1 VTVKGWE
8 VVFRGERLHADLL
21 AAALEA
27 RGIRVE
33 VFGDHAYSY
42 AINFTDA
49 RVLVPE
55 DQAKAA
61 LKLIQKAEARRTEP
75 PKPRAPR
82 KPRKPRTEAEAPAKE
97 MPPPPPPPPQAAT
110 ALGSPETPQV

>member
-1 VTVKGWE
+1 VGVKGWE

-21 AAALEA
+21 AATLEA
-27 RGIRVE
+27 RGMRVE

-42 AINFTDA
+42 AINFTEA
-49 RVLVPE
+49 QVLVPE

-61 LKLIQKAEARRTEP
+61 LKLIQKAEAKRGVA

-82 KPRKPRTEAEAPAKE
+82 KPRKRAEAAPT
-97 MPPPPPPPPQAAT
+97 PPVEAVEPPSPPQ
-110 ALGSPETPQV
+110 V